1 MPEQFSLY
9 VIIGIAAVIL
19 VLFFFA
25 SYVKAPPSYAYIISG
40 LAANHVCLLVP
51 EVSAFHSSND
61 STACT

>member
-40 LAANHVCLLVP
+40 LSREPRVLIGSGGFRIP
-51 EVSAFHSSND
+51 FFE
-61 STACT
+61 